1 MATTPEAIVAET
13 ADAEFTST
21 PVLPCTCEG
30 KDHLTSHDTSSSVH
44 SGTAPRTEP
53 LSKEKLQA
61 DEQRVAQV
69 DAVEDKQSKEDTE
82 LEHQEELELEPT
94 SKPVQQ
100 RLART
105 ERPKRAAAKIAST
118 ALLKVARVLSSVDTS
133 GDSSSSPDIVQTT
146 ERHTKRKALEIVKKG
161 RPAKRAPQEPVSQ
174 RSVSS
179 LREST
184 TPPPDSNTQ
193 EADLGFEWP
202 PRKIVLGPSPPKP
215 FREPISFLQDRIQ
228 PYGSF
233 DQAPHQE
240 QITSDQ
246 RQAVDHQLTKI
257 VRTDRKTG
265 EIRYICQHPTH
276 CTKKQ
281 KLVLETAFLAKQTRL
296 LDYRRTKDPEQALKE
311 DECGFVSALA
321 DCTAEVV
328 KSYFSLRVDIEMGLL
343 MYDKKG
349 TLVEVKTSTS
359 GPEGNRIE
367 ASPFLTSTSADPSLA
382 DNHKSASMTHSREV
396 SAPWRTKGAATSRN
410 PTIQSTEKPDPASRS
425 VTKSNHRIT
434 SARHNKLLLRS
445 YAPLPI
451 DTIPLPNIQAFA
463 GTNVEGDSPSDDAWS
478 PVTPKDTELYNK
490 PEQVEPKSSM
500 SLDDSFGGNS
510 VVNDGAIADA
520 DSTYILT
527 HIGGLAKPL
536 LESELIHLGSH
547 GDENSQQGRGASLR
561 LKDYISNSALI
572 KPEFCCYCRA
582 CIFSAM
588 FVCRHCAKTFCADCH
603 ASPKVL
609 ENSLCLKDV
618 SHQREMLSVCGR
630 YPVSILKPLA
640 ERLHRAH
647 KTLPN
652 RVTAPIAPHQHEFKA
667 SRRERATPRKNVTN
681 NMILEYREPCRY
693 HHADLYTLVF
703 QEHWK
708 QGDVL
713 LLHYGSEDRFQ
724 SLNWDLY
731 ELVEQSGEST
741 VHAIQCSPSQKMVQ
755 MNLDEYRKQGK
766 VRSTSEKVVWKME
779 GWPSQDLDRVLPF
792 HCLRLFED
800 LPLKEYTHPY
810 GKYNLAKY
818 MPADQG
824 LTLGPKIYHGH
835 GWGDQ
840 HVQKSG
846 YGSMQLSC
854 EPSDSLYVCVATSA
868 PYRHMRSER
877 DTVVVWDIF
886 RAEDR
891 PRVEAFLRR
900 TTGDNNNSRHRNRN
914 KGNKIELMEPTD
926 PFTNGNTYLD
936 DEQLQQLYEETCGTG
951 LGRCDRDIKNPGKRE
966 GVRPYRV
973 EQVYSEVLMI
983 PAGCLRQARYVYD
996 ATLVRMHFMSP
1007 ERMNS
1012 TIDWMED
1019 VTRRYNPA
1027 RQAQAAGQKLTRHNS
1042 KYCES
1047 VPDTLQAKSVL
1058 LHSALAMLP

>member
-13 ADAEFTST
+13 ADAESTST
-21 PVLPCTCEG
+21 P
-30 KDHLTSHDTSSSVH
+30 
-44 SGTAPRTEP
+44 
-53 LSKEKLQA
+53 
-61 DEQRVAQV
+61 
-69 DAVEDKQSKEDTE
+69 
-82 LEHQEELELEPT
+82 
-94 SKPVQQ
+94 
-100 RLART
+100 
-105 ERPKRAAAKIAST
+105 
-118 ALLKVARVLSSVDTS
+118 
-133 GDSSSSPDIVQTT
+133 
-146 ERHTKRKALEIVKKG
+146 
-161 RPAKRAPQEPVSQ
+161 
-174 RSVSS
+174 
-179 LREST
+179 ST

-202 PRKIVLGPSPPKP
+202 PRKIVLGPTPPKP

-233 DQAPHQE
+233 DQAPPQE

-296 LDYRRTKDPEQALKE
+296 LDYCRTKDPEQALKE

-321 DCTAEVV
+321 NCTAEVV

-359 GPEGNRIE
+359 
-367 ASPFLTSTSADPSLA
+367 ADPSLA
-382 DNHKSASMTHSREV
+382 DNHKSASMTHSREA

-410 PTIQSTEKPDPASRS
+410 PTIQSTEKPDPAYRS

-451 DTIPLPNIQAFA
+451 DTIPLPNIQAFE

-478 PVTPKDTELYNK
+478 PITPKDTELYNK

-755 MNLDEYRKQGK
+755 MNLDEYRKQG
-766 VRSTSEKVVWKME
+766 
-779 GWPSQDLDRVLPF
+779 
-792 HCLRLFED
+792 
-800 LPLKEYTHPY
+800 
-810 GKYNLAKY
+810 
-818 MPADQG
+818 
-824 LTLGPKIYHGH
+824 
-835 GWGDQ
+835 
-840 HVQKSG
+840 
-846 YGSMQLSC
+846 
-854 EPSDSLYVCVATSA
+854 
-868 PYRHMRSER
+868 ER

-891 PRVEAFLRR
+891 ARVEAFLRR

-951 LGRCDRDIKNPGKRE
+951 LGRCDRDIKNPEKRE